1 MEMKK
6 IVKRSLLA
14 LSLAFLGSTSAA
26 AQTTATDD
34 VYLNNT
40 YTWTSAEGVPV
51 TSNFLEEATTLEQMK
66 ALVAN
71 VYSNKNIPGN
81 HKSGSKNISYEL
93 KSTGPST
100 PAFVTKYNVA
110 EGDYKPNVDAAT
122 VLLIQMKDSYNGA
135 AIDDEGDRGTTKKD
149 VFDDAWA
156 QVKSI

>member
-1 MEMKK
+1 MNK

-81 HKSGSKNISYEL
+81 HKSGSNISYEL
-93 KSTGPST
+93 KSTSS
-100 PAFVTKYNVA
+100 FVTKYNVA

-122 VLLIQMKDSYNGA
+122 VLLVQMKDSYNGA
-135 AIDDEGDRGTTKKD
+135 AIDDKGWLTT
-149 VFDDAWA
+149 
-156 QVKSI
+156 